1 MRDNWNCTMS
11 MTRENTKPR
20 KKYPVGIQKFIMQIM
35 LEQIMEILPLY
46 SREKKES

>member
-1 MRDNWNCTMS
+1 MS
-11 MTRENTKPR
+11 MTSENTKPR

-35 LEQIMEILPLY
+35 LEQIMEILSLY